1 MKESPQ
7 PLVSTVDVKSDVGH
21 LDVLASI
28 RRGLDQAR
36 EGAGRTVDEVFDGL
50 EQKDAAVNS

>member
-1 MKESPQ
+1 MRTKKQRSLGPK
-7 PLVSTVDVKSDVGH
+7 VSCEAEAGY

-28 RRGLDQAR
+28 RRGLVQAR

-50 EQKDAAVNS
+50 EQETQSDK